1 MMLSKELIV
10 PTNSNQ
16 NSLRSFGQAT
26 LWYLASVFCL
36 LVMTPSLLAEAK
48 IYSKSSLWPRMPFY
62 PAQPEMLAL
71 SRDLLEPYQESQY
84 NRLYITPYGS
94 NTRHSDDLAAYF
106 LPNAGRQIIC
116 GEWGSL
122 AAVNGT
128 IDVLAN
134 YFNVLTAPLP
144 TAPNPITLSNYIFQ
158 SAVDFAP
165 TQQQTGAA
173 LSYRRQ
179 LSEYIDEGFW
189 FEAILPIV
197 HVTNNLN
204 LTEQIMTAG
213 GEAPTGYYD
222 NMLAAFVQPAFK
234 FGKIANGPRSKIGI
248 ADLQLKLGYTY
259 NKTET
264 HAFATYWGLIVPTG
278 PKPNAEYLF
287 EPIVGNNGHGAIYTG
302 AEIVFRFWH
311 KDDMA

>member
-1 MMLSKELIV
+1 
-10 PTNSNQ
+10 
-16 NSLRSFGQAT
+16 
-26 LWYLASVFCL
+26 
-36 LVMTPSLLAEAK
+36 
-48 IYSKSSLWPRMPFY
+48 MPFY

-94 NTRHSDDLAAYF
+94 HTRHSDDLAAYF

-189 FEAILPIV
+189 FEAILPIA
-197 HVTNNLN
+197 N
-204 LTEQIMTAG
+204 AG
-213 GEAPTGYYD
+213 PNAPI
-222 NMLAAFVQPAFK
+222 A
-234 FGKIANGPRSKIGI
+234 IANAAAIDFTASKLEVTPSTIVFVSSTAI
-248 ADLQLKLGYTY
+248 FVKSKCKILKL
-259 NKTET
+259 
-264 HAFATYWGLIVPTG
+264 
-278 PKPNAEYLF
+278 
-287 EPIVGNNGHGAIYTG
+287 
-302 AEIVFRFWH
+302 FRLCRNT
-311 KDDMA
+311 